1 MGPRRVWPAGPGGPQ
16 RQQPAARHA
25 RQGHGGPQGGSG
37 SPPGPFNLIGTRCG
51 HLRCCRVGRATF
63 CSCVPRRA
71 CRQAYGCNSLCQLQ
85 ALLKEAPALAPDAH
99 HLHGVVL
106 MLTYAAGEHAQQGLC
121 KSTHAVHRRVHR
133 SCVRHALWRTGARAR
148 RPDLRRGGREGRR
161 APQGSCGGT
170 HTLVLTAEGRIFTW
184 GRGSFGRLGTGV
196 EKDCHAPVE
205 VFLPGAPRRQGFAS

>member
-1 MGPRRVWPAGPGGPQ
+1 M
-16 RQQPAARHA
+16 
-25 RQGHGGPQGGSG
+25 
-37 SPPGPFNLIGTRCG
+37 
-51 HLRCCRVGRATF
+51 
-63 CSCVPRRA
+63 
-71 CRQAYGCNSLCQLQ
+71 
-85 ALLKEAPALAPDAH
+85 
-99 HLHGVVL
+99 
-106 MLTYAAGEHAQQGLC
+106 
-121 KSTHAVHRRVHR
+121 
-133 SCVRHALWRTGARAR
+133 RHALWRTGARAR